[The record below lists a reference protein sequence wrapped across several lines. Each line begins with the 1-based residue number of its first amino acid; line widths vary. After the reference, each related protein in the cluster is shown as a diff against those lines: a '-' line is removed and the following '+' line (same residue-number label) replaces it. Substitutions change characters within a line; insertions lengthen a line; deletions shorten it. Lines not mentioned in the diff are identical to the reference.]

1 MSEMYAVDAEY
12 IKPDKSLTMGSQFQ
26 VKEEKRHK
34 TIRLQYYS
42 NKMTNSRRSYCAI
55 TKYL

>member
-1 MSEMYAVDAEY
+1 MYAVDAEY